1 MSVTVEASNVR
12 KELEKAREQR
22 TQITRGAPLPIDTA
36 HVVGACPKCGHLGAT
51 ILGFPDPP
59 YAGPQG
65 KPRYRSAKELLAF
78 VEEIFRNP
86 PPLPGQGDPADPPKN
101 PQQAP
106 NWKGYC
112 VCGADVMPPQP
123 DPNTGEMLESPDA
136 TPRLVCGVRFLKA
149 MPGSGAE
156 MVVEALA
163 AGDGGVGWEKG
174 VSIGW
179 KLLRAPVDGNETEVA
194 NALEDDA
201 IEKNFGRPLTLAHA
215 WSRVLAKA
223 ATGEELIEKV
233 DAGYWIWAGPKENKV
248 LDDEIKKLIGEDA
261 EKGSFPLMAI
271 PQLAPMP
278 QGPFF
283 AQWAYEHGEAIQKG
297 DLRAGVI
304 IDRAAVRKL
313 VETQLGRANLQWREV
328 ENGALILAQ
337 AGELTWPM
345 ETAIVSLG
353 AAHLGWYFSETA
365 AAAVGECMARLTEL
379 QRWVASVRQ
388 ERPEMT
394 FTVNGMQIAGKRAD
408 GTMGRPINLQDL
420 PFRAP
425 PGSPDFR
432 RELRFACDDLPKN
445 ADPTR
450 RCPCGERAW
459 LAARIFPSKVVEDF
473 KTATGGKSPKIIE
486 HWDSAALVAT
496 ISCDR
501 HVRVPAGEE
510 IEGAGLKDAAFDKRL
525 KEDLQYNVF
534 AVDVSLHEDK
544 SKRRALLAYGPLVAS
559 VVINDHFI
567 AKLHQMCVLPDKTLP
582 LRGKE
587 VSAVVTTPNVLC
599 LHEAG
604 FDDDMLEQVL
614 DMGAAMDGIP
624 ADVPMPFDLS
634 WDVTLTAD
642 PKGNFVNLRPP
653 PPGQGGPQPQQ
664 QPPQQ
669 GGPRR

>member
-65 KPRYRSAKELLAF
+65 KPRYRNAKELLAF

-544 SKRRALLAYGPLVAS
+544 AKRRALLAYGPLVAS

-653 PPGQGGPQPQQ
+653 PPGQGGPQAQPQ
-664 QPPQQ
+664 PQ

>member
-65 KPRYRSAKELLAF
+65 KPRYRNAKELLAF

-174 VSIGW
+174 VNIGW
-179 KLLRAPVDGNETEVA
+179 KLLRAPVDGNEAEVA
-194 NALEDDA
+194 NALDDDA

-248 LDDEIKKLIGEDA
+248 LDEEIKKLIGEDA

-379 QRWVASVRQ
+379 SRWVAAVRQ

-394 FTVNGMQIAGKRAD
+394 FTVNGMQIAGKRQD
-408 GTMGRPINLQDL
+408 GTAGRPINLQDL

-473 KTATGGKSPKIIE
+473 KAATGGKSPKIIE

-544 SKRRALLAYGPLVAS
+544 AKRRALLAYGPLVAS

-604 FDDDMLEQVL
+604 FDDEMLEQVL

-653 PPGQGGPQPQQ
+653 PPGQGGAQPQ
-664 QPPQQ
+664 PQQ

>member
-65 KPRYRSAKELLAF
+65 KPRYRNAKELLGF

-156 MVVEALA
+156 LVVEALA

-201 IEKNFGRPLTLAHA
+201 IEKNFGRPLTLAHT
-215 WSRVLAKA
+215 WSRVLSKA

-379 QRWVASVRQ
+379 QRWVAAVRQ

-394 FTVNGMQIAGKRAD
+394 FTINGMQIAGKRQD

-473 KTATGGKSPKIIE
+473 KSATGGKSPKIIE

-525 KEDLQYNVF
+525 KEDLQFNVF

-544 SKRRALLAYGPLVAS
+544 AKRRALLAYGPLVAS

-604 FDDDMLEQVL
+604 FDDEMLEQVL

-634 WDVTLTAD
+634 WDVTLTAE

-653 PPGQGGPQPQQ
+653 PPGQGGAQPQPQ
-664 QPPQQ
+664 PQ
-669 GGPRR
+669 GGARR

>member
-65 KPRYRSAKELLAF
+65 KPRYRNAKELLAF

-379 QRWVASVRQ
+379 SRWVASVRA

-653 PPGQGGPQPQQ
+653 PPGQGGPQQQ

>member
-1 MSVTVEASNVR
+1 
-12 KELEKAREQR
+12 
-22 TQITRGAPLPIDTA
+22 
-36 HVVGACPKCGHLGAT
+36 
-51 ILGFPDPP
+51 
-59 YAGPQG
+59 
-65 KPRYRSAKELLAF
+65 
-78 VEEIFRNP
+78 
-86 PPLPGQGDPADPPKN
+86 
-101 PQQAP
+101 
-106 NWKGYC
+106 
-112 VCGADVMPPQP
+112 
-123 DPNTGEMLESPDA
+123 
-136 TPRLVCGVRFLKA
+136 
-149 MPGSGAE
+149 
-156 MVVEALA
+156 
-163 AGDGGVGWEKG
+163 
-174 VSIGW
+174 
-179 KLLRAPVDGNETEVA
+179 
-194 NALEDDA
+194 
-201 IEKNFGRPLTLAHA
+201 
-215 WSRVLAKA
+215 
-223 ATGEELIEKV
+223 
-233 DAGYWIWAGPKENKV
+233 
-248 LDDEIKKLIGEDA
+248 
-261 EKGSFPLMAI
+261 
-271 PQLAPMP
+271 
-278 QGPFF
+278 
-283 AQWAYEHGEAIQKG
+283 
-297 DLRAGVI
+297 
-304 IDRAAVRKL
+304 VRKL

-379 QRWVASVRQ
+379 SRWVASVRA

-653 PPGQGGPQPQQ
+653 PPGQGGPQQQQ

>member
-12 KELEKAREQR
+12 RALEMAREQR

-65 KPRYRSAKELLAF
+65 KPRYRNAKELQAF

-86 PPLPGQGDPADPPKN
+86 PPLPAQDDPSEPSKD
-101 PQQAP
+101 PQQQGA

-123 DPNTGEMLESPDA
+123 DPRTGEMLESPDA
-136 TPRLVCGVRFLKA
+136 TPRLVCGVRFIKA
-149 MPGSGAE
+149 MPGAGAE
-156 MVVEALA
+156 LVLEALS
-163 AGDGGVGWEKG
+163 AGDGGVGFEKG
-174 VSIGW
+174 VSLGW
-179 KLLRAPVDGNETEVA
+179 KLLRAPVDGVEAEVSGKF
-194 NALEDDA
+194 DDA
-201 IEKNFGRPLTLAHA
+201 AVEAHFGRPLTLAHV
-215 WSRVLAKA
+215 WSKVLAKA
-223 ATGEELIEKV
+223 AAGEESIEKV
-233 DAGYWIWAGPKENKV
+233 DAGYWVWAGPRENTN
-248 LDDEIKKLIGEDA
+248 LDEELKKLIGEDP
-261 EKGSFPLMAI
+261 EKGSFPLLSI

-297 DLRAGVI
+297 DLRAGVL

-313 VETQLGRANLQWREV
+313 IEAQLGRAAMQWREV
-328 ENGALILAQ
+328 ENGALILAT

-365 AAAVGECMARLTEL
+365 AAAVGECMARLGEL
-379 QRWVASVRQ
+379 RRWVDAVRA

-394 FTVNGMQIAGKRAD
+394 FTVNGMQIVGKRAD

-459 LAARIFPSKVVEDF
+459 LAARIFPVKVVEDF
-473 KTATGGKSPKIIE
+473 KAATGGKSPKIIE
-486 HWDSAALVAT
+486 HWDTAALVAT

-501 HVRVPAGEE
+501 HVRVPAAEE
-510 IEGAGLKDAAFDKRL
+510 IESTGLKDAAFDKRL
-525 KEDLQYNVF
+525 KEDLAFNVF

-544 SKRRALLAYGPLVAS
+544 NKKRALLAYGPLVAS

-582 LRGKE
+582 LRGDE

-599 LHEAG
+599 LHEPD

-624 ADVPMPFDLS
+624 AEVPMPFDLS
-634 WDVTLTAD
+634 WDVTLTAE

-653 PPGQGGPQPQQ
+653 PQGQG
-664 QPPQQ
+664 QPPQGAP
-669 GGPRR
+669 GGARR

>member
-65 KPRYRSAKELLAF
+65 KPRYRNAKELLAF

-194 NALEDDA
+194 NALDDEA

-379 QRWVASVRQ
+379 SRWVASVRA

-653 PPGQGGPQPQQ
+653 PPGQGGPQQQQ